1 MIEHLAI
8 IGVGLIGGSLAK
20 ALRRAGYVNKIT
32 GYGRRLG
39 QLELAVKQ
47 GVIDEA
53 NVNIAGTVRDADM
66 VVIATP
72 VGVIAEVMAE
82 VETALSSVAVVTD
95 VGSVKANVI
104 TQARTVLSGKFS
116 RFVPGHPIAGTENSG
131 VESSYAELFD
141 HRRVVLTPEPDT
153 DRDAVSHVQ
162 AMWEAA
168 GADVASMAAAEH
180 DVIFAACSHA
190 PHLLAY
196 SLVDT
201 LVRHNSHQS
210 IFEFAAGGFYDFTRI
225 ASSNPEMWR
234 DICLANREAIVS
246 VLRSV
251 NADMERLIEAI
262 EKGDDESLL
271 DTFKRAKHA
280 RDQYINKRETDA

>member
-20 ALRRAGYVNKIT
+20 ALRRAGYVNNIT

-39 QLELAVKQ
+39 NMELAVKQ
-47 GVIDEA
+47 GVIDDA
-53 NVNIAGTVRDADM
+53 CVSIAGTVRDADM

-72 VGVIAEVMAE
+72 VGVIADVMAE
-82 VETALSSVAVVTD
+82 VETALSPVAVVTD

-104 TQARTVLSGKFS
+104 TQARTALSGKFS

-131 VESSYAELFD
+131 VESSFAELFD

-153 DRDAVSHVQ
+153 EMDAVSRVQ

-168 GADVASMAAAEH
+168 GADVVSMVAAEH

-190 PHLLAY
+190 PHILAY

-251 NADMERLIEAI
+251 NTDMERLIEAI
-262 EKGDDESLL
+262 EKSDDKSLL

-280 RDQYINKRETDA
+280 RDQYIDMRETDA